1 MLQGTDAQ
9 ELPHLAPK
17 LPGVQLLCVSGL
29 SDSIVRTGSRV
40 ATISEPP
47 SPAIVWCPNFRSSM
61 IIPAERDSPAL
72 SIMRAV
78 SRRAVILQ
86 TNMLFVNVWSIC
98 AFPSRQ
104 NNDSRPENHRRGR
117 SLVVVHRYSHYS
129 AFATYSESH
138 QRVRCFGWREHRLLG
153 IVASEFGS

>member
-1 MLQGTDAQ
+1 
-9 ELPHLAPK
+9 
-17 LPGVQLLCVSGL
+17 
-29 SDSIVRTGSRV
+29 
-40 ATISEPP
+40 
-47 SPAIVWCPNFRSSM
+47 M

-104 NNDSRPENHRRGR
+104 NNNSRPKNHRRGR

-138 QRVRCFGWREHRLLG
+138 QRVHVLWLAGAPSSWHCGGGVWKLKAPYQSCLSTSPTCHQSNMAVYHASFRHSRIQRATDVRRRCD
-153 IVASEFGS
+153 